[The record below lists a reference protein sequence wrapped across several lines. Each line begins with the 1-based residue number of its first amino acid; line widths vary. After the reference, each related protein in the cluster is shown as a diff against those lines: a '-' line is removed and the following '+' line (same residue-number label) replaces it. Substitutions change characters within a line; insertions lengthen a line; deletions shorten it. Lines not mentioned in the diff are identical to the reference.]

1 MDMAPASGV
10 ATRGEGESH
19 PAMGADFLPWM
30 GGWGSRQRVGS
41 SAWEHRMSF
50 ASVDWALKQPVSKS
64 SAKFILVCMCNYSG
78 PNGECFS
85 SIPLLA
91 RDSGQDERTVRANLK
106 LLVRENWIVDSGHRV
121 GRTKQIPVYL
131 LAPQAA
137 MFWNPPKNGSLSK
150 PNPPK
155 NVPRT
160 LPKMYLEP
168 SQKWEGDSVID
179 SVTEKKQVER
189 SVQQS
194 EEQRTIGLH
203 HISEI
208 MGILGQ

>member
-1 MDMAPASGV
+1 
-10 ATRGEGESH
+10 
-19 PAMGADFLPWM
+19 
-30 GGWGSRQRVGS
+30 
-41 SAWEHRMSF
+41 MSF

-91 RDSGQDERTVRANLK
+91 RDSGQDERTVRANLR
-106 LLVRENWIVDSGHRV
+106 LLVKEGWIVDSGHRV

-160 LPKMYLEP
+160 LPKMHLEP
-168 SQKWEGDSVID
+168 SQKWEADSITY
-179 SVTEKKQVER
+179 SVTEKKKGEKG
-189 SVQQS
+189 VQQS
-194 EEQRTIGLH
+194 EELRASGLH
-203 HISEI
+203 HIGE
-208 MGILGQ
+208 ILGMLKP